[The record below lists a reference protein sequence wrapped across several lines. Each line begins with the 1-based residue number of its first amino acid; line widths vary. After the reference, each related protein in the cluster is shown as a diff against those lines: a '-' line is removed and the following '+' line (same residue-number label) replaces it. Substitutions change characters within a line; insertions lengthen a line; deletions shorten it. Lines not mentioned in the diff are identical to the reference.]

1 MRVIAERLHDWGI
14 LPVDV
19 EESLSPEGQQHRR
32 WLACG
37 VAHHLGLDVHD
48 CAQARYESYQ
58 GAAIRPG
65 MIFTIEP
72 GLYFREDDL
81 LIPPEYRGIGI
92 RVEDDVLMTEDG
104 RNGFPPAF
112 QSRSMRSKSGWPA
125 WLPKVQRP
133 DMPTPEFILELRKKV
148 GHDLLWLMGVSG
160 YVEDEQGRVLLG
172 RRSDTGEW
180 AMVYGINEPGEEPA
194 DTVAREVK
202 EETGVDVIV
211 TDLVSVKS
219 SARCLRMRTATTPC
233 IWITCSCASPIRMV
247 MPNRS

>member
-1 MRVIAERLHDWGI
+1 
-14 LPVDV
+14 
-19 EESLSPEGQQHRR
+19 
-32 WLACG
+32 
-37 VAHHLGLDVHD
+37 
-48 CAQARYESYQ
+48 
-58 GAAIRPG
+58 
-65 MIFTIEP
+65 
-72 GLYFREDDL
+72 
-81 LIPPEYRGIGI
+81 
-92 RVEDDVLMTEDG
+92 
-104 RNGFPPAF
+104 
-112 QSRSMRSKSGWPA
+112 
-125 WLPKVQRP
+125 
-133 DMPTPEFILELRKKV
+133 MPTPEFILELRKKV

-219 SARCLRMRTATTPC
+219 SRKMLTTTPC